1 MSKLFLFLLLVS
13 LMSLSYSAP
22 PVLRC
27 STPAGEIRYQ
37 MSACPAGFSQALLP
51 MHDAPTR
58 SAAAPSERST
68 PAALVPASRPTASR
82 RVAKTV
88 PARAVGKHRGRRKKR
103 HLEASLSQAGCPP
116 TYEDAGS
123 YVVSKRWMKTPSGP
137 RSKAHAGLRAAWG
150 DYKNLPTKTYL
161 KNAGLW
167 PKNCPP

>member
-1 MSKLFLFLLLVS
+1 M
-13 LMSLSYSAP
+13 
-22 PVLRC
+22 R
-27 STPAGEIRYQ
+27 
-37 MSACPAGFSQALLP
+37 
-51 MHDAPTR
+51 DAPTR
-58 SAAAPSERST
+58 MVGEAALDSPT
-68 PAALVPASRPTASR
+68 PARTGASGVLGSATAPRMATASR
-82 RVAKTV
+82 S
-88 PARAVGKHRGRRKKR
+88 RAVGKRHPRRKKR

-123 YVVSKRWMKTPSGP
+123 YVVSKRWVKTPSGE